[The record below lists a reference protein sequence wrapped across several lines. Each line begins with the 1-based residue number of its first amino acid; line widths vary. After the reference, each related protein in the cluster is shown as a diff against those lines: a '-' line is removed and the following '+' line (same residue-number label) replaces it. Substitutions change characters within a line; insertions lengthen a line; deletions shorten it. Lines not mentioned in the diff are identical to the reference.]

1 VQCDVTDT
9 LEDWP
14 DERIWSEL
22 QIRLGT
28 MGWTLQEGP
37 IMEKTI
43 TPMRSFVSEPMQYG
57 RLFLAGDSA
66 HIVPPTG
73 AKGLNM
79 AVADTG
85 QLFDALMTWYQRGSA
100 SELAD
105 YTACCMRRVWRVQEF
120 SNFMTELLHHNP
132 AKSLFDAHLQTS
144 RFNQLIT
151 SRTASTVVAENYVGL
166 AAKKA
171 GEARQSVP
179 TYA

>member
-1 VQCDVTDT
+1 
-9 LEDWP
+9 
-14 DERIWSEL
+14 
-22 QIRLGT
+22 
-28 MGWTLQEGP
+28 
-37 IMEKTI
+37 
-43 TPMRSFVSEPMQYG
+43 MRSFVSEPMQYG

-85 QLFDALMTWYQRGSA
+85 QLFEALLAWYQNDSA

-105 YTACCMRRVWRVQEF
+105 YTAGCMRRVWRVQEF

-132 AKSLFDAHLQTS
+132 DKTPFEAHLQAS

-151 SRTASTVVAENYVGL
+151 SPTASAVVAENYVGI
-166 AAKKA
+166 AAKRA
-171 GEARQSVP
+171 GKVMNNG
-179 TYA
+179 